1 MAGNIFWM
9 LEVGFLFVVVLYVV
23 SFVVGISIC
32 NSIVD
37 FASEIINQ
45 NLVIGAIA
53 KQSAYV
59 V

>member
-9 LEVGFLFVVVLYVV
+9 LGVGFLFVVVLYVV
-23 SFVVGISIC
+23 SFVVGISNC